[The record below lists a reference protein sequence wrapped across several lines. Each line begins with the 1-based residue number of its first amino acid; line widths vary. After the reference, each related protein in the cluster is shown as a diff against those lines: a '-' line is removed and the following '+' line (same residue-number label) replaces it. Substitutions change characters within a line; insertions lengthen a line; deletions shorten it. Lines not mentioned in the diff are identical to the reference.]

1 MTNTNFKHWKS
12 SNPDIIRLQHYQA
25 LINLISNFAI
35 IRYSILLTD
44 QESLMLVIDNFF
56 LIGSTRRT
64 RRRPVQIDNLLIEFQ
79 DGRKHLEFRGTG
91 EYLSS
96 NARRFHSSGSSSS
109 SKFRTRTP
117 LSPLLKSPQSSRFKV
132 WATGLTK
139 VLLLQGSSKDE
150 KSSSDMF
157 LDIGR
162 SSVAILWKV
171 HCTGI
176 RILTVRKTAKHQRR
190 MSRFIRRHN
199 IR

>member
-1 MTNTNFKHWKS
+1 MTVNELMTNTNFKHWKS

-91 EYLSS
+91 EYLPIQMFNTSIQIILLTCL
-96 NARRFHSSGSSSS
+96 F
-109 SKFRTRTP
+109 KDLPTFRMLYAKMPKEQTP
-117 LSPLLKSPQSSRFKV
+117 NQV
-132 WATGLTK
+132 
-139 VLLLQGSSKDE
+139 
-150 KSSSDMF
+150 
-157 LDIGR
+157 
-162 SSVAILWKV
+162 
-171 HCTGI
+171 
-176 RILTVRKTAKHQRR
+176 
-190 MSRFIRRHN
+190 
-199 IR
+199 